1 MSQSWRS
8 YGSINKF
15 ETSNNVSLNN
25 LTVDHFAMKN
35 SYLGLFNINGTLK
48 VSELSYFNSGITVN
62 GNSVFNGPLLYING
76 ATLMSKELEILG
88 NTHILQNLYVDGDF
102 TVGGTLQFE
111 GSVASGGNLLAVG
124 TTIMMGYQGK
134 KGNEGTL
141 IFNTDVNGGFM
152 GINIPLDS
160 SNVLPGTTLE
170 VNNKST
176 QPTSLYVHSVN
187 ETSQSVLTSNNI
199 QRGLIALVDN
209 EECSINMFLKTPFST
224 YQRTDTSYVVTHVNK
239 ATDNDTIDAR
249 ITYDTNGKMSFT
261 GQTRLAIPSSISIG
275 QDLPPTQFNETLSLY
290 TNTRTGATPFLYD
303 LYGVDISGYS
313 TWNTLSVLAPDNS
326 SNTFMNVFT
335 PSGEGLRVGGGTY
348 INDLSRSVGIIGITV
363 DNQSNWVPSQ
373 MIVSGTNK
381 AYCKTTTGIN
391 TYAPSTE
398 KYTLDINGAV
408 SITNGEISQI
418 EDLSNEIIGMVSCR
432 RNRSHAIAFGSV
444 SEISGTSYSHYIYY
458 TKDTGITWTKSIEF
472 ADICGNTSEAYT
484 GFIYDNNYSLVTFRG
499 WIYVSI
505 DGNLSWYS
513 FALNI
518 PNNLVTNP
526 VIDRVEFSGICKA
539 INIFDVSNQIH
550 STGKLIVY
558 AYNQQ
563 IPNNYITFS
572 YAYLSNISNIE
583 NYLIINTSPPFLNSG
598 HINVNDVTVIN
609 GIDGYDTSY
618 IFLAGDRGIRKYKI
632 NLHNIS
638 SSSEYDPR
646 PANIISDHIDNSWN
660 KMYNYTAMQT
670 YKEYD
675 TYGNLLP
682 DSYFTVFVGDGIIT
696 STNDGGQ
703 SFHDFIDNT
712 SDISFTSVYIHNNK
726 KAIVSGKNGTIYV
739 TYDGGYT
746 WSSPTNE
753 FNRSGLKNVLMN
765 TSYHPTSIC
774 MTSDDDFIVA
784 RVDKKYIHVDP
795 STNPSG
801 QVPNTKLF
809 YCHLPAL
816 FNRDDSSVLDIC
828 GSTQIYG
835 SAYVQNNVN
844 IDGYLNVNSGTVQI
858 HQTNMDSTSSTS
870 GAMIINGGMGITG
883 NITTDTNVNIGNS
896 LHTGNIISGDNNK
909 LYIRSINNGGN
920 ITIGGN
926 NQSIITIGQPGDS
939 VFFEGLTRTKGA
951 LSTTLNTLQLS
962 VELTNDSSLTQ
973 IPGYTGLTIGNVIG
987 ANNYPGYLTTD
998 ATNTGFLFKSPN
1010 DSTSA
1015 NLSLIDLALN
1025 SGVTNG
1031 LMSIQRYT
1039 SDTPNSLDP
1048 SFIISCNP
1056 EIDIGTI
1063 VLTSSVNGSTQ
1074 NIGTDVT
1081 VGGRFQVS
1089 GSDSGINV
1097 YGANTNSNNTNSG
1110 TVVVKG
1116 GLGVSGTANID
1127 TLNVAS
1133 GGANINGSSSITGQF
1148 TVNSTNNPTTPYSN
1162 DGAMTIKGG
1171 VGISKDVSV
1180 GGNISAYQSVY
1191 YRDPATFDMIKLSMT
1206 DFSNNVTFYKNEPA
1220 TNTSS
1225 GTLRIM
1231 GGMGITG
1238 NIYTGG
1244 NVVILG
1250 NIDTNDY
1257 KKGSLIVTGG
1267 VGISANAYVGGN
1279 VKIYSTY
1286 ESIDTSSGALQVLG
1300 GAGIKGNVHTGGNV
1314 VIYSTVQSVDASSGA
1329 LRSKGGAGIRGNL
1342 FVGGNITTESS
1353 YESYSTSTGALRV
1366 TGGAGIKGNVN
1377 IGGNTAFTGTI
1388 QVNSLVESVSSYTGS
1403 IDTTGGVGIQGNLFV
1418 DNQTYIGSQVNLL
1431 SGLVAYYPLDTDYN
1445 NYVSGS
1451 PVSDL
1456 LINNAAYK
1464 YNILSNNV
1472 NKCIGPPSTSTFD
1485 VSYSI
1490 DSNPVNSTVVYLYAS
1505 DTGSLINSL
1514 RNITSIT
1521 VSFWLN
1527 VTEYN
1532 VTANETATIFDFNH
1546 ANSGVG
1552 TGISSFGS
1560 TLSLRL
1566 TNSQQLQVIPS
1577 SAIAQSN
1584 GSTNLIGSNTWR
1596 MVTVVVDNTL
1606 VARGSSSVNNTFL
1619 YIDGVYDSSWG
1630 PIALNYIDA
1639 DAGTN
1644 TIINTFGFGNTNKPQ
1659 VTANKYY
1666 HYNLDDFRIYD
1677 RPLSPI
1683 EVRQLYDSS
1692 GLALY
1697 TVNNVYTET
1706 RSMNPNG
1713 TTFSHTYGSVS
1724 SYQTLSVPT
1733 NTTMAITGNLAVT
1746 GATNIRGNT
1755 SMLGDLTINGNI
1767 IQNGYR
1773 MGRYLT
1779 DSSMIIAGDGG
1790 YFGGS
1795 TTVGNVYL
1803 KTLTLGTGGYFGGS
1817 LVDGS
1822 INLLGINV
1830 GVNGYY
1836 GGSTTTGNI
1845 LVNKTTIGI
1854 TSSNSINSGALQV
1867 LGGAGIVGNV
1877 YVGGNVV
1884 MSDTTASTSYGSGA
1898 LQVSGGAGFGGN
1910 VYIGSTTL
1918 SSVATSNTGALV
1930 VGGGVYTGGNVYIN
1944 SPSSTSLTDASKG
1957 ALVVSGGVY
1966 TGGNIYIG
1974 STASSNSTT
1983 TGSLLASG
1991 GAGIKGNV
1999 YVGGNVVIKDNSQ
2012 ATDISS
2018 GALQVYGGASIGGN
2032 TYIGTINSI
2041 RVIDVSSQ
2049 ILQGAAFISG
2059 GVYTSG
2065 NVYIGS
2071 KESSASATPN
2081 TGALVVKG
2089 GVYTGGIVN
2098 IGNTTA
2104 SNSTT
2109 TGSLIASGGAGIV
2122 GNVYVGGN
2130 VVIKDG
2136 TACTS
2141 SGSGALQVIGGAG
2154 FGGSVYTAGIVKIE
2168 NAQSSTYSAS
2178 TSSTA
2183 GTLSGALQVGGG
2195 IGVNGIV
2202 NIQNISNIDIS
2213 LSTATTLQTGALN
2226 VAGSTYIAGNLL
2238 VGGYITNF
2246 ALNNILTYGKMRA
2259 NAFYSENATIGTYAP
2274 GPKTSTG
2281 TLTLNVSNILSGS
2294 NAIKID
2300 ENVTLYGG
2308 NTGAIS
2314 NKLSVYGLNV
2324 GVGGITGGSQTVG
2337 DLSLNKLTVGTTVT
2351 ATSFNALSDYRI
2363 KTNVMDMDETFT
2375 IDNLRPVKYTN
2386 TQTKRE
2392 DMGFIAHEVQ
2402 EEFPF
2407 LVSGN
2412 KDDENYQSL
2421 NYIGLI
2427 GVLVNEVKQLKK
2439 RLQIIE
2445 SHTGTYNSL

>member
-1 MSQSWRS
+1 MSQNWRS
-8 YGSINKF
+8 YGSMNKF
-15 ETSNNVSLNN
+15 ETANNVSLNN
-25 LTVDHFAMKN
+25 LTVDNFTMKKD
-35 SYLGLFNINGTLK
+35 YLGYFNINGVLK
-48 VSELSYFNSGITVN
+48 VSELSYFNSGLIVN
-62 GNSVFNGPLLYING
+62 GNTVFNCPLLYINS
-76 ATLMSKELEILG
+76 ATIMSKELEIFG

-124 TTIMMGYQGK
+124 TTILMGYQGT
-134 KGNEGTL
+134 KGNEGT
-141 IFNTDVNGGFM
+141 ITFNTEIPGGFM
-152 GINIPLDS
+152 GINIPLDTEH
-160 SNVLPGTTLE
+160 VLPGTTLE
-170 VNNKST
+170 INNKSA

-187 ETSQSVLTSNNI
+187 ETSQSVLTSNNN
-199 QRGLIALVDN
+199 QQGLIALVDSD
-209 EECSINMFLKTPFST
+209 ECSINMFLNTPFST
-224 YQRTDTSYVVTHVNK
+224 YKRSDTSYNVTHVNK
-239 ATDNDTIDAR
+239 ATDNDVIGAR
-249 ITYDTNGKMSFT
+249 IKYDIDGKMTFS
-261 GQTRLAIPSSISIG
+261 GQNRLAIPSSISIG

-290 TNTRTGATPFLYD
+290 TNTSSDPKPFLYD
-303 LYGVDISGYS
+303 LYRVDSTTYS

-326 SNTFMNVFT
+326 SNTFINVFT

-348 INDLSRSVGIIGITV
+348 INDSTRSVGIIGITI
-363 DNQSNWVPSQ
+363 DDQSNWSPSQ
-373 MIVSGTNK
+373 MIVSGKNK

-391 TYAPSTE
+391 TYTPSTE

-408 SITNGEISQI
+408 SITNGEITQI
-418 EDLSNEIIGMVSCR
+418 EDISNEIHGIVSCR
-432 RNRSHAIAFGSV
+432 RNRSRAIAFGSV

-458 TKDTGITWTKSIEF
+458 TKDTGITWTKSNEF
-472 ADICGNTSEAYT
+472 TDISSITSEAYT
-484 GFIYDNNYSLVTFRG
+484 GFIYDNSYSIVTFKG
-499 WIYVSI
+499 YIYVSI
-505 DGNLSWYS
+505 DGNVSWYL

-518 PNNLVTNP
+518 PNNPITNP
-526 VIDRVEFSGICKA
+526 TIDRVEFSGICKA
-539 INIFDVSNQIH
+539 IKIFDVSNQIH

-583 NYLIINTSPPFLNSG
+583 KYLLINTNPPYLNSD
-598 HINVNDVTVIN
+598 HIYVNDVTVIN

-632 NLHNIS
+632 NLHDIS
-638 SSSEYDPR
+638 GSSEDDPR

-660 KMYNYTAMQT
+660 KTKNYTAMQT

-675 TYGNLLP
+675 IYGNLLP
-682 DSYFTVFVGDGIIT
+682 DPYFTVFVGNGIIT

-703 SFHDFIDNT
+703 TFHDFTYNI

-726 KAIVSGKNGTIYV
+726 KAIVSGKKGAIYV

-746 WSSPTNE
+746 WLSPTTE
-753 FNRSGLKNVLMN
+753 FNHSGLKNILMN
-765 TSYHPTSIC
+765 SSYQPTSIC
-774 MTSDDDFIVA
+774 MTSDNDFMIA
-784 RVDKKYIHVDP
+784 RVDKTYIHVQD
-795 STNPSG
+795 TNPLG

-809 YCHLPAL
+809 YCHLPTL

-835 SAYVQNNVN
+835 SAYIQNNVN
-844 IDGYLNVNSGTVQI
+844 IDGYLNVNSGTVQMN
-858 HQTNMDSTSSTS
+858 QTYSDSTSSTS
-870 GAMIINGGMGITG
+870 GVIIINGGMGITG
-883 NITTDTNVNIGNS
+883 NITTSANVNIEQN
-896 LHTGNIISGDNNK
+896 LYTG
-909 LYIRSINNGGN
+909 SILANGGENHNMLVISSAN
-920 ITIGGN
+920 IG
-926 NQSIITIGQPGDS
+926 SIITIGKEGDS
-939 VFFEGLTRTKGA
+939 VFFEGITRTKGS
-951 LSTTLNTLQLS
+951 LSTVKNTMQLS
-962 VELTNDSSLTQ
+962 VESDNTLVNP
-973 IPGYTGLTIGNVIG
+973 IPAYTGITIGNLIIG
-987 ANNYPGYLTTD
+987 TSNDTNYNYPGYIYTD
-998 ATNTGFLFKSPN
+998 NSNNGFLFKSPN
-1010 DSTSA
+1010 SNTSA
-1015 NLSLIDLALN
+1015 DLLLN
-1025 SGVTNG
+1025 DLYLNNGVSSGLV
-1031 LMSIQRYT
+1031 SIQRYT
-1039 SDTPNSLDP
+1039 PNIPSILDP

-1056 EIDIGTI
+1056 DIDIGTI
-1063 VLTSSVNGSTQ
+1063 VLTNSVNGSTQ
-1074 NIGTDVT
+1074 IIGTDVT
-1081 VGGRFQVS
+1081 IGGRFQVS
-1089 GSDSGINV
+1089 GSESGIVINSI
-1097 YGANTNSNNTNSG
+1097 NTNSNNTNSG

-1116 GLGVSGTANID
+1116 GMGVSGTANIN
-1127 TLNVAS
+1127 TLNVTS
-1133 GGANINGSSSITGQF
+1133 GGANINGYSSIAGQF
-1148 TVNSTNNPTTPYSN
+1148 KIDSEGNNPTTPYLN
-1162 DGAMTIKGG
+1162 DGALTVRGG
-1171 VGISKDVSV
+1171 VGITKDVFV
-1180 GGNISAYQSVY
+1180 GGNISTYQLFY
-1191 YRDPATFDMIKLSMT
+1191 YKEPVTFDMVKLSMT
-1206 DFSNNVTFYKNEPA
+1206 DFSNNVTFYKDEQA
-1220 TNTSS
+1220 IDTSS

-1231 GGMGITG
+1231 GGIGMTG
-1238 NIYTGG
+1238 NIYTRG
-1244 NVVILG
+1244 NVVISG
-1250 NIDTNDY
+1250 NIESTDY

-1279 VKIYSTY
+1279 VKIYSKY

-1300 GAGIKGNVHTGGNV
+1300 GAGIKGNIHTGGNI
-1314 VIYSTVQSVDASSGA
+1314 VIYSTVQSFDASSGSI
-1329 LRSKGGAGIRGNL
+1329 RSKGGAGIRGNL

-1353 YESYSTSTGALRV
+1353 YDSYSTSSGALQV
-1366 TGGAGIKGNVN
+1366 MGGAGIKGNVN
-1377 IGGNTAFTGTI
+1377 IGGNTTFTGTI
-1388 QVNSLVESVSSYTGS
+1388 QVNSMIESVSSYTGS

-1431 SGLVAYYPLDTDYN
+1431 SGLVAYYPLDNDYS

-1472 NKCIGPPSTSTFD
+1472 NKCIGPPTALSFD

-1490 DSNPVNSTVVYLYAS
+1490 DPNPVNSTVVYLYAS
-1505 DTGSLINSL
+1505 NTGSLINSL
-1514 RNITSIT
+1514 RTLSSIT

-1527 VTEYN
+1527 VGSYN

-1546 ANSGVG
+1546 AISGVG

-1566 TNSQQLQVIPS
+1566 TNSQQFQVIPS

-1606 VARGSSSVNNTFL
+1606 VARGSSSINNTFL

-1639 DAGTN
+1639 DTGTN
-1644 TIINTFGFGNTNKPQ
+1644 TVINTFGFGNTNKPGATPIQ
-1659 VTANKYY
+1659 YY
-1666 HYNLDDFRIYD
+1666 HYNLDDFRIYN

-1706 RSMNPNG
+1706 RNINPDN
-1713 TTFSHTYGSVS
+1713 TTFSHTYGNVL

-1733 NTTMAITGNLAVT
+1733 NTAMSVTGNLAVT

-1773 MGRYLT
+1773 MGRFLT
-1779 DSSMIIAGDGG
+1779 DSSMIIAGNGG

-1845 LVNKTTIGI
+1845 LVDKITIGT

-1867 LGGAGIVGNV
+1867 LGGTGIVGNV

-1910 VYIGSTTL
+1910 VYIGSSTSSSSATTGK
-1918 SSVATSNTGALV
+1918 GALV
-1930 VGGGVYTGGNVYIN
+1930 VTGGVYTGGNIYVNNTSSTAYENPNMGALVVSGGVYTGGNIYIGSTAASNSITTGSLIASGGAGIVGNVYVGGNVVMSDTTASTSYGSGALRVSGGAGFGGNVYIGSSTSSSSATTGKGALVVTGGVYTGGNVFVN
-1944 SPSSTSLTDASKG
+1944 NTSSTAYATPNMG

-1983 TGSLLASG
+1983 TGSL
-1991 GAGIKGNV
+1991 I
-1999 YVGGNVVIKDNSQ
+1999 
-2012 ATDISS
+2012 T
-2018 GALQVYGGASIGGN
+2018 
-2032 TYIGTINSI
+2032 
-2041 RVIDVSSQ
+2041 
-2049 ILQGAAFISG
+2049 SG
-2059 GVYTSG
+2059 GV
-2065 NVYIGS
+2065 
-2071 KESSASATPN
+2071 
-2081 TGALVVKG
+2081 
-2089 GVYTGGIVN
+2089 
-2098 IGNTTA
+2098 
-2104 SNSTT
+2104 
-2109 TGSLIASGGAGIV
+2109 GIV

-2141 SGSGALQVIGGAG
+2141 STSGALQVIGGAG
-2154 FGGSVYTAGIVKIE
+2154 FGGSVYTAGIIKIE
-2168 NAQSSTYSAS
+2168 NSQPSAYSAS
-2178 TSSTA
+2178 SN
-2183 GTLSGALQVGGG
+2183 LSGALQVAGG

-2202 NIQNISNIDIS
+2202 NIQNTSSIEAP
-2213 LSTATTLQTGALN
+2213 LTLTTAPNAPAGALN

-2238 VGGYITNF
+2238 VGGYITN
-2246 ALNNILTYGKMRA
+2246 LKQDWNYGKIWGNQLTCRDA
-2259 NAFYSENATIGTYAP
+2259 YIGEITGQTTKIQNGTLYFNASTIGSSMSAA
-2274 GPKTSTG
+2274 KVKLESKM
-2281 TLTLNVSNILSGS
+2281 TLCGGSPNGNVDS
-2294 NAIKID
+2294 D
-2300 ENVTLYGG
+2300 
-2308 NTGAIS
+2308 
-2314 NKLSVYGLNV
+2314 KLTVYGLIV
-2324 GVGGITGGSQTVG
+2324 GSGGITGGSQTVG

-2351 ATSFNALSDYRI
+2351 ATSFNATSDYRI

-2412 KDDENYQSL
+2412 KDDENYQSI

-2427 GVLVNEVKQLKK
+2427 SVLVNEVKQLKK
-2439 RLQIIE
+2439 RIQILE
-2445 SHTGTYNSL
+2445 HSMGTDGS

>member
-48 VSELSYFNSGITVN
+48 VSQLSNFDSGITVN
-62 GNSVFNGPLLYING
+62 GNSVFNGPLLYINCV
-76 ATLMSKELEILG
+76 TLMSKELDIQG
-88 NTHILQNLYVDGDF
+88 NTHILRNLYVDGDF
-102 TVGGTLQFE
+102 SVGGTLQFE

-124 TTIMMGYQGK
+124 TTIMMGYTGK
-134 KGNEGTL
+134 KGYGGT
-141 IFNTDVNGGFM
+141 ITFNTDVPGGFM
-152 GINIPLDS
+152 GIDIQQDTE
-160 SNVLPGTTLE
+160 NVLPGTTLE
-170 VNNKST
+170 INNISGN
-176 QPTSLYVHSVN
+176 PTSLYVHSTSVI
-187 ETSQSVLTSNNI
+187 SQSVLTSNKN
-199 QRGLIALVDN
+199 QQGLIALVDSS
-209 EECSINMFLKTPFST
+209 ECSINMFLNTPFST
-224 YQRTDTSYVVTHVNK
+224 YQRDDTSYNVTHVDK
-239 ATDNDTIDAR
+239 ATDNDVINAR
-249 ITYDTNGKMSFT
+249 IKYDIDGKMTFS

-290 TNTRTGATPFLYD
+290 TNTSKGATPFLYD
-303 LYGVDISGYS
+303 LYGVDSTKYS

-391 TYAPSTE
+391 TYTPSTE

-418 EDLSNEIIGMVSCR
+418 EDLSIEIIGIVSCR

-458 TKDTGITWTKSIEF
+458 TKDTGITWKKSIEY
-472 ADICGNTSEAYT
+472 ADICGNSSEAYT
-484 GFIYDNNYSLVTFRG
+484 GFIYDNIYSIVTFRG
-499 WIYVSI
+499 WIYVSF
-505 DGNLSWYS
+505 DGNLSWYP

-518 PNNLVTNP
+518 PNNPVTEAE
-526 VIDRVEFSGICKA
+526 IDRIAFSGICKA

-558 AYNQQ
+558 AYHKQ
-563 IPNNYITFS
+563 IQEIIFS
-572 YAYLSNISNIE
+572 YAYLSNISKIE
-583 NYLIINTSPPFLNSG
+583 NYLIIEGSPSPPFLNSG
-598 HINVNDVTVIN
+598 HIIVNDVTVIN

-632 NLHNIS
+632 NLSNIS
-638 SSSEYDPR
+638 LTSEYDPR
-646 PANIISDHIDNSWN
+646 HANIISDHIDNSWN

-675 TYGNLLP
+675 IYGNLLSDP
-682 DSYFTVFVGDGIIT
+682 YFSVFVGDGIIT

-712 SDISFTSVYIHNNK
+712 SDISFTSVYIHNIK

-746 WSSPTNE
+746 WLSPTSE
-753 FNRSGLKNVLMN
+753 FNLSGLKNVLMN
-765 TSYHPTSIC
+765 ASYHPTSIC

-784 RVDKKYIHVDP
+784 RVDKKYIHENIDIDEL
-795 STNPSG
+795 G

-809 YCHLPAL
+809 YCHLPTL

-835 SAYVQNNVN
+835 SAYIQNNVN

-858 HQTNMDSTSSTS
+858 RQENHDSTSSTS

-896 LHTGNIISGDNNK
+896 LYTGNIIASDNK
-909 LYIRSINNGGN
+909 IYIRSLNSGGN

-926 NQSIITIGQPGDS
+926 NQSVITIGQPSDS

-962 VELTNDSSLTQ
+962 VELTNDSLSTK
-973 IPGYTGLTIGNVIG
+973 IPSYTGLTIGNVIT

-1010 DSTSA
+1010 GPTSA

-1039 SDTPNSLDP
+1039 TDTPNSLDP

-1056 EIDIGTI
+1056 DIDIGDI
-1063 VLTSSVNGSTQ
+1063 ILTNSVNGSTQ
-1074 NIGTDVT
+1074 IIDTDVT
-1081 VGGRFQVS
+1081 IGGSFQVS
-1089 GSDSGINV
+1089 GSESGIIINS
-1097 YGANTNSNNTNSG
+1097 ANTNSNNTNSG

-1116 GLGVSGTANID
+1116 GMGVSGTANID
-1127 TLNVAS
+1127 TLYITS
-1133 GGANINGSSSITGQF
+1133 GGANINGSSSITGQL
-1148 TVNSTNNPTTPYSN
+1148 TINSTDNPTTPYSN
-1162 DGAMTIKGG
+1162 NGAMTIKGG
-1171 VGISKDVSV
+1171 VGISKDVLV
-1180 GGNISAYQSVY
+1180 GGNISAYQSIY
-1191 YRDPATFDMIKLSMT
+1191 YRDSTFDMIKLSMT
-1206 DFSNNVTFYKNEPA
+1206 DFSNNVTFYKNDPA

-1225 GTLRIM
+1225 GTLRVI

-1250 NIDTNDY
+1250 NIESTNY
-1257 KKGSLIVTGG
+1257 NKGSLIVTGG
-1267 VGISANAYVGGN
+1267 AGISANAYVGGN
-1279 VKIYSTY
+1279 VKIYSNY
-1286 ESIDTSSGALQVLG
+1286 ASIDTSSGALQVIG
-1300 GAGIKGNVHTGGNV
+1300 GAGIKGNIHTGGNI
-1314 VIYSTVQSVDASSGA
+1314 VIYSSVQSIDASSGS
-1329 LRSKGGAGIRGNL
+1329 LRTKGGAGIRGNL

-1353 YESYSTSTGALRV
+1353 YESYSTSSGALQV
-1366 TGGAGIKGNVN
+1366 AGGAGIKGNVN
-1377 IGGNTAFTGTI
+1377 IGGNTTFTRMI
-1388 QVNSLVESVSSYTGS
+1388 QVNSAIESVSSYTGS

-1418 DNQTYIGSQVNLL
+1418 DNQMYIGSQVNLL
-1431 SGLVAYYPLDTDYN
+1431 SGLVAYYPLDNDYN

-1456 LINNAAYK
+1456 LPNNPINYK
-1464 YNILSNNV
+1464 YSILSNKV
-1472 NKCIGPPSTSTFD
+1472 NKCIGPPGASTFD
-1485 VSYSI
+1485 VSFSI
-1490 DSNPVNSTVVYLYAS
+1490 NSNSATNTVVYLFAS

-1514 RNITSIT
+1514 RTLSSIT

-1527 VTEYN
+1527 VSAYN
-1532 VTANETATIFDFNH
+1532 LSDETATIFNFN
-1546 ANSGVG
+1546 NTGSGG
-1552 TGISSFGS
+1552 TGIPNYGS

-1566 TNSQQLQVIPS
+1566 TKEKQLQVYPS
-1577 SAIAQSN
+1577 SVDALSN
-1584 GSTNLIGSNTWR
+1584 GSTNQIDKNIWR

-1606 VARGSSSVNNTFL
+1606 VDKGSSSDNNTFL

-1630 PIALNYIDA
+1630 PIKLNYIDA
-1639 DAGTN
+1639 ENSVN
-1644 TIINTFGFGNTNKPQ
+1644 TIINTFGFGNTFTPTGSPIQ
-1659 VTANKYY
+1659 YY
-1666 HYNLDDFRIYD
+1666 RYNLDDFRIYN

-1706 RSMNPNG
+1706 RNINPDN
-1713 TTFSHTYGSVS
+1713 TTFSHTYGSVL

-1733 NTTMAITGNLAVT
+1733 DSAMSITGNLAVT

-1755 SMLGDLTINGNI
+1755 SMLGDLIINGNI

-1773 MGRYLT
+1773 MGRFLT

-1884 MSDTTASTSYGSGA
+1884 MTDTTMSINSGSGA

-1918 SSVATSNTGALV
+1918 SSFATSNAGALV

-1944 SPSSTSLTDASKG
+1944 SPSYTSITDPSKG

-1974 STASSNSTT
+1974 STAPSFSTT

-1999 YVGGNVVIKDNSQ
+1999 YVGGNVVMSDTTMSINS
-2012 ATDISS
+2012 AS
-2018 GALQVYGGASIGGN
+2018 GALRVSGGAGIGG
-2032 TYIGTINSI
+2032 S
-2041 RVIDVSSQ
+2041 
-2049 ILQGAAFISG
+2049 
-2059 GVYTSG
+2059 
-2065 NVYIGS
+2065 
-2071 KESSASATPN
+2071 
-2081 TGALVVKG
+2081 
-2089 GVYTGGIVN
+2089 VYTGGI
-2098 IGNTTA
+2098 
-2104 SNSTT
+2104 
-2109 TGSLIASGGAGIV
+2109 
-2122 GNVYVGGN
+2122 
-2130 VVIKDG
+2130 IKIE
-2136 TACTS
+2136 TIES
-2141 SGSGALQVIGGAG
+2141 
-2154 FGGSVYTAGIVKIE
+2154 SVYK
-2168 NAQSSTYSAS
+2168 AS
-2178 TSSTA
+2178 TLSNDGVLSP
-2183 GTLSGALQVGGG
+2183 GVLSGALQVVGG
-2195 IGVNGIV
+2195 IGVNGTV
-2202 NIQNISNIDIS
+2202 NIQNISNINVSDAVQS
-2213 LSTATTLQTGALN
+2213 AGTGALN
-2226 VAGSTYIAGNLL
+2226 VAGSTYIAGNLI

-2246 ALNNILTYGKMRA
+2246 ASNNNLTYGKMQA
-2259 NAFYSENATIGTYAP
+2259 NTFSSENVTIGTYDSSN
-2274 GPKTSTG
+2274 KKNTG
-2281 TLTLNVSNILSGS
+2281 KLTLNVSAITTSS
-2294 NAIKID
+2294 NSNDIKID
-2300 ENVTLYGG
+2300 STVTLHGG
-2308 NTGAIS
+2308 SDSASIN
-2314 NKLSVYGLNV
+2314 NLKLYGLTV
-2324 GVGGITGGSQTVG
+2324 GNGGITGGSPTAGDLSLNKLTVG
-2337 DLSLNKLTVGTTVT
+2337 TGGITGGSTTAGELSLNKLTVGTTVT
-2351 ATSFNALSDYRI
+2351 AVSFNASSDYRI

-2412 KDDENYQSL
+2412 KDDENYQSI

-2427 GVLVNEVKQLKK
+2427 SVLVNEVKQLKK
-2439 RLQIIE
+2439 RIQILE
-2445 SHTGTYNSL
+2445 RST